1 MRKKVLVAS
10 IIGVVV
16 LLFLGTR
23 NVINQVIGFT
33 VTETVAIEDEIIID
47 KAYEKIDLRT
57 TNAKVE
63 FIPTEAKETTITYGG
78 KKKSNVNFKAN
89 VKGDTLS
96 IQLKEKWYY
105 FPGFSMKGMLLRV
118 YLPEKTYKEIKAV
131 TDNGLIEASD
141 LQAKLIELKTDNGL
155 VKLNNSEADD
165 VKLQTDNG
173 QITMDD
179 VSANIVA
186 RTDNGRI
193 IFKADTITHDVDLR
207 TDNGV
212 IEVKLSDQPT
222 NAKIIADT
230 DNGPVTIFGTKDRTV
245 TFGEGKYLMKLQT
258 DNGKIVVEE

>member
-16 LLFLGTR
+16 ILFFGTR
-23 NVINQVIGFT
+23 NVVNQVIGFKDNRS
-33 VTETVAIEDEIIID
+33 VVIEDEITIN

-78 KKKSNVNFKAN
+78 KKKWSVHFKAK

-96 IQLKEKWYY
+96 IQLREKW
-105 FPGFSMKGMLLRV
+105 FSFFDFSMKGMVLTV
-118 YLPEKTYKEIKAV
+118 HVPERTYEEIKAV
-131 TDNGLIEASD
+131 TDNGLIEASH
-141 LQAKLIELKTDNGL
+141 LQAKVIDFKTDNGL
-155 VKLNNSEADD
+155 VKLKNSEGDV

-193 IFKADTITHDVDLR
+193 TFEANTITHDVDLR
-207 TDNGV
+207 TDNGA
-212 IEVKLSDQPT
+212 IFVKVSDKPT
-222 NAKIIADT
+222 NSLINADT
-230 DNGPVTIFGTKDRTV
+230 DNGMVTIFGTKERTA